1 MDLSAPHRVPLTWL
15 MAHGSEAIQLR
26 TARELAP
33 EGREDLP
40 ALELALVESKAIQ
53 ALTRKQKDN
62 GVWGGN
68 LLGVNKSAKD
78 GIKDVGTIQQYR
90 RLIQLGYPSTGRPF
104 KLADRLLWRYLSRD
118 DDPALLFEYRK
129 TVKAAPAANE
139 WVRNHLREAATCA
152 LAEAGHDDDPRIRG
166 AAHRIATSVSQ
177 FLRSP
182 LAEKP
187 FSRSG
192 KALILNPAAHPP
204 SWYSISMVA
213 STPNLR
219 RERAGFS
226 GRLANYLL
234 QPASRRT
241 YVIPVGRKKIKPI
254 HVVLG
259 DPMEADARGNVRD
272 LPLALQ
278 FIEVLCHLGVVGE
291 STSAV
296 HVLERLYRSCDDQ
309 GVWRPKRVPAV
320 SKLPNPVT
328 YHSFPLQTSA
338 TTGEGR
344 FADVTFRLA
353 RIAKLMDRPI
363 EYT

>member
-1 MDLSAPHRVPLTWL
+1 
-15 MAHGSEAIQLR
+15 
-26 TARELAP
+26 
-33 EGREDLP
+33 
-40 ALELALVESKAIQ
+40 
-53 ALTRKQKDN
+53 
-62 GVWGGN
+62 
-68 LLGVNKSAKD
+68 
-78 GIKDVGTIQQYR
+78 
-90 RLIQLGYPSTGRPF
+90 
-104 KLADRLLWRYLSRD
+104 
-118 DDPALLFEYRK
+118 
-129 TVKAAPAANE
+129 
-139 WVRNHLREAATCA
+139 
-152 LAEAGHDDDPRIRG
+152 
-166 AAHRIATSVSQ
+166 
-177 FLRSP
+177 
-182 LAEKP
+182 
-187 FSRSG
+187 
-192 KALILNPAAHPP
+192 
-204 SWYSISMVA
+204 MVA